1 MNPKI
6 KVLIS
11 TGEGWYSEAF
21 VSMFR
26 SNGCETKLL
35 EHPSSSVLK
44 LERKNPLMRIH
55 PRMQLNKI
63 NRMILDAVKTFK
75 PDLMFVVNG
84 EELFPETVKRIAAKT
99 KIAHWAV
106 DGVGGLKMHLESLG
120 NYHRNYVFEPTDV
133 PLVPGSRY
141 LSLGA
146 DTRRYFPRRAEKIHD
161 VTFVGSPHADRLPLL
176 EKLAKESAGKFG
188 FAVFGPFQKVDPAAF
203 PHLCSSVRKNGTL
216 SHDEIA
222 EIYSQS
228 RISLNPHHSHS
239 KVGVNPRVFEIAACG
254 AFQLCSE
261 QRALADF
268 FPDGE
273 VPTYRNAD
281 DLLEKI
287 AHFLENADERE
298 RLAAAA
304 RKRTEHENTFAAR
317 GRTVLEDMLGELPKH
332 EPKFSVITVC
342 RNAEKTIE
350 RTIRSV
356 IAQTYP
362 NKEFVVVD
370 GASKDGTLGIIEK
383 YREQIDV
390 FVSEPDKGIYD
401 AMNKAVSLATG
412 DYVIFINADDYLYDE
427 NVLRRA
433 SEVPEADF
441 LFGGQYD
448 LCPDGKLLPAKNLD
462 GLDAY
467 HLFRGFFAH
476 QTIFAKRN
484 LWKRFGGF
492 DQNYKICAD
501 RDWLLRC
508 FTKGEMTTAKIGS
521 VVAVY
526 TLGGFSDTQRDLHNL
541 ETASLLESNLG
552 KIRIERALQ
561 RFEKIFRNA
570 LLKTKLHGVFIALM
584 KKRFQKK
591 YPTRT
596 L

>member
-1 MNPKI
+1 
-6 KVLIS
+6 
-11 TGEGWYSEAF
+11 
-21 VSMFR
+21 
-26 SNGCETKLL
+26 
-35 EHPSSSVLK
+35 
-44 LERKNPLMRIH
+44 
-55 PRMQLNKI
+55 
-63 NRMILDAVKTFK
+63 
-75 PDLMFVVNG
+75 
-84 EELFPETVKRIAAKT
+84 
-99 KIAHWAV
+99 
-106 DGVGGLKMHLESLG
+106 
-120 NYHRNYVFEPTDV
+120 
-133 PLVPGSRY
+133 
-141 LSLGA
+141 
-146 DTRRYFPRRAEKIHD
+146 
-161 VTFVGSPHADRLPLL
+161 
-176 EKLAKESAGKFG
+176 
-188 FAVFGPFQKVDPAAF
+188 
-203 PHLCSSVRKNGTL
+203 
-216 SHDEIA
+216 
-222 EIYSQS
+222 
-228 RISLNPHHSHS
+228 
-239 KVGVNPRVFEIAACG
+239 
-254 AFQLCSE
+254 
-261 QRALADF
+261 
-268 FPDGE
+268 
-273 VPTYRNAD
+273 
-281 DLLEKI
+281 
-287 AHFLENADERE
+287 
-298 RLAAAA
+298 
-304 RKRTEHENTFAAR
+304 TEHENTFAAR

-484 LWKRFGGF
+484 LWERFGDF

-501 RDWLLRC
+501 RDWLCRC
-508 FTKGEMTTAKIGS
+508 FVSGKMTTAKIDS

-526 TLGGFSDTQRDLHNL
+526 AVGGFSDTQRNLHNL
-541 ETASLLESNLG
+541 ERTSLLERNLG
-552 KIRIERALQ
+552 RTRLEHALL
-561 RFEKIFRNA
+561 RFEKIFRNG
-570 LLKTKLHGVFIALM
+570 LLKTKLHGVLIDLM

-591 YPTRT
+591 YPSRA